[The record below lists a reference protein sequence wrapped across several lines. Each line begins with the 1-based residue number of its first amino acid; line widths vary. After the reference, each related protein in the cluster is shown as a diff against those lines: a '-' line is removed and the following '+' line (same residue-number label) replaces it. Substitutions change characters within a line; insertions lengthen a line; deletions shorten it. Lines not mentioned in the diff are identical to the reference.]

1 MLITT
6 VYILMQGLIAS
17 RESVT
22 RSNSEARAIAAAQAA
37 LDS

>member
-1 MLITT
+1 MLITI

-17 RESVT
+17 RESAT
-22 RSNSEARAIAAAQAA
+22 RSNSEPRAIAAAQAA